1 MRFHWGAVPKS
12 PDFTPD
18 EAWKPLKE
26 FSPWLAQLASLPI
39 GLAAAAGVVVLWF
52 TITPLKA
59 AALIFSMPDFLV
71 ASIGFVIV
79 HELIHAAAH
88 PLAGRSSRSL
98 LGIWPSRLI
107 AYAYYDGELTRN
119 RLVTIL
125 LMPFLVITFAPL
137 LFSVITRSVSVWVAF
152 VSVLNALGSSVDI
165 LFAAMLLVQVPP
177 AGVVRNQGWWSYWR
191 VTPAA
196 GGP

>member
-18 EAWKPLKE
+18 EAWHPLKE

-52 TITPLKA
+52 TITPLHDVA
-59 AALIFSMPDFLV
+59 QFFSMPVFLI

-107 AYAYYDGELTRN
+107 AYACYDGELTRN
-119 RLVTIL
+119 RFVIIL

-137 LFSVITRSVSVWVAF
+137 LFAIITRSALEWMAF
-152 VSVLNALGSSVDI
+152 ISVLNAMGSSVDI
-165 LFAAMLLVQVPP
+165 LVAIMLLVQVPP
-177 AGVVRNQGWWSYWR
+177 TGIVRNQGWWTYWR